1 MKITEQSFQENLA
14 AHEDT
19 LLGMPLATWVE
30 RDIVDPLTGYQHSI
44 LRDSACQ
51 LPPHLHDG
59 FQDQKPNDAI
69 SSQISRSLHVYPQA
83 RQALQL
89 LLQLHTH
96 GIDMG
101 SLIRVPDELYH
112 SENEWF
118 GNMLSAEKIKKED
131 SMEVDAQGSAS
142 ANETTQPK
150 QSNGISN
157 MEQLN
162 RAFSYVTNAILALDK
177 QMREQAEGGEAKM
190 KVDKDD
196 EASPEEDPVLRN
208 IRLNLLALVSA
219 FFSFYQ
225 FI

>member
-1 MKITEQSFQENLA
+1 
-14 AHEDT
+14 
-19 LLGMPLATWVE
+19 
-30 RDIVDPLTGYQHSI
+30 
-44 LRDSACQ
+44 
-51 LPPHLHDG
+51 
-59 FQDQKPNDAI
+59 
-69 SSQISRSLHVYPQA
+69 
-83 RQALQL
+83 
-89 LLQLHTH
+89 
-96 GIDMG
+96 
-101 SLIRVPDELYH
+101 
-112 SENEWF
+112 
-118 GNMLSAEKIKKED
+118 
-131 SMEVDAQGSAS
+131 MEVDAQGSAS

-177 QMREQAEGGEAKM
+177 QIREQTEGGEAKM

-196 EASPEEDPVLRN
+196 EASSQEDPVLRN